1 MGRLPSS
8 QAEGAMTTPPPQ
20 PALRADARRNY
31 ERLIS
36 AAREVFAARGADV
49 PMDDIARHAGVGN
62 ATLYRRF
69 PTREALLQAVHRDQI
84 EALYSRSQELLA
96 ARSPDEGLATWLR
109 ELAGEGSTSR
119 SLATALMTALRDE
132 GSDVSWCRETMYAA
146 AAALLDRAQQAGTV
160 RTDVTVGQVLKLVNA
175 IAFVTECE
183 PDGEQQ
189 ADHLLAVVMDGLR
202 PPHRAEHGS

>member
-1 MGRLPSS
+1 
-8 QAEGAMTTPPPQ
+8 MTTPPPQ

-31 ERLIS
+31 ERLVS
-36 AAREVFAARGADV
+36 AAREVFAARGVDV

-84 EALYSRSQELLA
+84 EALYARSQELLA

-109 ELAGEGSTSR
+109 ELVMQGSTSR
-119 SLATALMTALRDE
+119 SLATALVIALRDE

-146 AAALLDRAQQAGTV
+146 AAALLDRAQQADTI

-175 IAFVTECE
+175 VAFVTEGE
-183 PDGEQQ
+183 SDSEQQ
-189 ADHLLAVVMDGLR
+189 ADQLLAVVMDGLR
-202 PPHRAEHGS
+202 HRHRPWTM

>member
-1 MGRLPSS
+1 
-8 QAEGAMTTPPPQ
+8 MTTPPPQ

-69 PTREALLQAVHRDQI
+69 PTREALLQAVHRDRI

-119 SLATALMTALRDE
+119 GLATALMTALRDE

-202 PPHRAEHGS
+202 PPHPAEHGS

>member
-1 MGRLPSS
+1 
-8 QAEGAMTTPPPQ
+8 MTTPPPQ

-69 PTREALLQAVHRDQI
+69 PTRKALLQAVHRDQI

-109 ELAGEGSTSR
+109 ELAREGSTSR

-160 RTDVTVGQVLKLVNA
+160 RTDVAVGQVLKLVNA

-189 ADHLLAVVMDGLR
+189 ADHLLAMVMDGLR

>member
-1 MGRLPSS
+1 MI
-8 QAEGAMTTPPPQ
+8 TPPPQ

-31 ERLIS
+31 ERLVS
-36 AAREVFAARGADV
+36 AAREVFAARGVDV

-96 ARSPDEGLATWLR
+96 ARSPDEGLSTWLR
-109 ELAGEGSTSR
+109 ELATQGSTSR

-146 AAALLDRAQQAGTV
+146 AASLLDRAQQTGTV

-175 IAFVTECE
+175 VAFVTECE
-183 PDGEQQ
+183 PDGERQ
-189 ADHLLAVVMDGLR
+189 ADQLLAVVMDGLR
-202 PPHRAEHGS
+202 HRHRLGPV

>member
-1 MGRLPSS
+1 
-8 QAEGAMTTPPPQ
+8 MTTPPPQ

-31 ERLIS
+31 ERLVS
-36 AAREVFAARGADV
+36 AAREVFAARGVDV

-84 EALYSRSQELLA
+84 EALYARSQELLA

-109 ELAGEGSTSR
+109 ELVKQGSTSR
-119 SLATALMTALRDE
+119 SLATALVIALRDE
-132 GSDVSWCRETMYAA
+132 GSDVSWCRERMYAA
-146 AAALLDRAQQAGTV
+146 AAALLDRAQQAETI

-175 IAFVTECE
+175 VAFVAEGE
-183 PDGEQQ
+183 SDGEQQ
-189 ADHLLAVVMDGLR
+189 ADQLLAVVMDGLR
-202 PPHRAEHGS
+202 HRHRP

>member
-1 MGRLPSS
+1 
-8 QAEGAMTTPPPQ
+8 MTTPPPQ

-31 ERLIS
+31 ERLVS
-36 AAREVFAARGADV
+36 AAREVFAARGVDV

-84 EALYSRSQELLA
+84 EALYARSQELLA

-109 ELAGEGSTSR
+109 ELVMQGSTSR
-119 SLATALMTALRDE
+119 SLATALVIALRDE

-146 AAALLDRAQQAGTV
+146 AAALLDRAQQADTI

-175 IAFVTECE
+175 VAFVAEGE
-183 PDGEQQ
+183 SDSEQQ
-189 ADHLLAVVMDGLR
+189 ADQLLAVVMDGLR
-202 PPHRAEHGS
+202 HRQHP